1 VDSGAERPHA
11 RAGGAVIAGITRRVG
26 PGAPGPV
33 VDAATSTDAAPSHRG
48 GIEAG
53 LTPPAVTAP
62 RAASAPPEARGLR
75 RDEVA
80 LLVSSADG
88 HRHASFLD
96 LPGHLRRGDLLVV
109 NDSATLPAALPA
121 NGAVGDVALHLSTR
135 VGADLWLAEPR
146 WSSERPGPLP
156 LEAGDRLDVGGVEAR
171 LVAPY
176 PRQPRL
182 WFVRVDAPT
191 AMARVGSPIRYAYVS
206 GRYPLRSYQSV
217 FAAVPGSA
225 EMPSAGRPFSTRVL
239 AHLHQAGVLVV
250 SVTLHTGVSSL
261 EHDAGELE
269 HLAMPPEPFFV
280 PRFTARAVHHTRA
293 HGGRV
298 VAVGTTVVRALESA
312 VDGERVRAGGGFTRR
327 VVHPRRR
334 PRVVDGLLTGFH
346 EPRSSH
352 LALLSALAGDA
363 AIRDAYRVAAGGPYL
378 WHEFG
383 DVHLLLPERDDG
395 GAR

>member
-1 VDSGAERPHA
+1 
-11 RAGGAVIAGITRRVG
+11 VIAGVARRG
-26 PGAPGPV
+26 AHDAPGPV
-33 VDAATSTDAAPSHRG
+33 LDSAAPGDAAPPQRDG
-48 GIEAG
+48 GET
-53 LTPPAVTAP
+53 LWTPPTVTAP

-80 LLVSSADG
+80 LLVSSGGG
-88 HRHASFLD
+88 HRHAGFLD
-96 LPGHLRRGDLLVV
+96 LPEHLGRGDLLVV

-121 NGAVGDVALHLSTR
+121 SGAVGDVALHLSTR
-135 VGADLWLAEPR
+135 VGGDLWLTEPR

-156 LEAGDRLDVGGVEAR
+156 LAPGDRLDVGGVDAR

-182 WFVRVDAPT
+182 WFVRIDAT
-191 AMARVGSPIRYAYVS
+191 AAMARVGRPIRYAYVPGS
-206 GRYPLRSYQSV
+206 YPLRSYQSI

-225 EMPSAGRPFSTRVL
+225 EMPSAGRPFSTRVVGRL
-239 AHLHQAGVLVV
+239 QQAGVLVV

-261 EHDAGELE
+261 EHDASDLE
-269 HLAMPPEPFFV
+269 HGAMPPEPFFV
-280 PRFTARAVHHTRA
+280 PRFTARAVRHTRE

-298 VAVGTTVVRALESA
+298 IAVGTTVVRALESA
-312 VDGERVRAGGGFTRR
+312 ADGEGVRTGGGFTRR

-363 AIRDAYRVAAGGPYL
+363 SVRDAYRAAAGGSYL

-383 DVHLLLPERDDG
+383 DLHLLLPERGRDG
-395 GAR
+395 AGAR

>member
-1 VDSGAERPHA
+1 M
-11 RAGGAVIAGITRRVG
+11 IAGVARSG
-26 PGAPGPV
+26 GHGAPGPV
-33 VDAATSTDAAPSHRG
+33 LDTAAPSDAAPSRRG
-48 GIEAG
+48 ATEA
-53 LTPPAVTAP
+53 LWTPPEVTAP

-80 LLVSSADG
+80 LLVSGDDG
-88 HRHASFLD
+88 HRHAGFLD
-96 LPGHLRRGDLLVV
+96 LPEHLGRGDLLVV

-121 NGAVGDVALHLSTR
+121 SGAVGDVALHLSTR

-146 WSSERPGPLP
+146 WSAERPGPLP
-156 LEAGDRLDVGGVEAR
+156 LAPGDRLDVGGVEAR

-182 WFVRVDAPT
+182 WFVRVDAST
-191 AMARVGSPIRYAYVS
+191 AMARVGRPIRYGYVP
-206 GRYPLRSYQSV
+206 GTYPLRSYQSI

-239 AHLHQAGVLVV
+239 SRLHQAGILVA

-261 EHDAGELE
+261 EHDATDLE
-269 HLAMPPEPFFV
+269 HVAMPPEPFFV
-280 PRFTARAVHHTRA
+280 PRFTARAVRHTRR

-298 VAVGTTVVRALESA
+298 IAVGTTVVRALESA
-312 VDGERVRAGGGFTRR
+312 VARGRVCAGGGFTRR

-334 PRVVDGLLTGFH
+334 PSVVDGLLTGFH

-363 AIRDAYRVAAGGPYL
+363 SVRDAYRVAAGGSYL

-383 DVHLLLPERDDG
+383 DVHLLLPERDRD